1 MTDFIDVLEQQ
12 LVTAHR
18 RPERRRFVAV
28 PWRTT
33 IVFAGAVAAAA
44 VVVIA
49 VLALSS
55 PSPQP
60 AASSPPTQPPQTTP
74 VTPQPRVSLAV
85 LNGTTT
91 TGLARAGADKL
102 MSLGYPEP
110 LLVTNDVSNQSR
122 ATTTIYYEGGHRE
135 DALGVASCLHI
146 GSERVRPMGAGERAL
161 ADRAQVAIFVGADR
175 VP

>member
-18 RPERRRFVAV
+18 RRGRRLLAL

-44 VVVIA
+44 VVVVA

-55 PSPQP
+55 PAPQP
-60 AASSPPTQPPQTTP
+60 AASPPTQPPQTTP
-74 VTPQPRVSLAV
+74 VTPQALVTVAV
-85 LNGTTT
+85 LNGTTV
-91 TGLARAGADKL
+91 TGLARAAADEL
-102 MSLGYPEP
+102 TSRGYDEP
-110 LLVTNDVSNQSR
+110 TVVTNDTTNQAR
-122 ATTTIYYEGGHRE
+122 ARTTVYYEPGHRT

-146 GSERVRPMGAGERAL
+146 DSDRVASMDANARAL
-161 ADRAQVAIFVGADR
+161 ADRAQVAVFLGADQAR
-175 VP
+175 

>member
-1 MTDFIDVLEQQ
+1 MTDFINVLEQQ
-12 LVTAHR
+12 LVAAHR

-55 PSPQP
+55 PSRQP
-60 AASSPPTQPPQTTP
+60 AASGPPTQPPQTTP
-74 VTPQPRVSLAV
+74 VTPQPRLSLAV
-85 LNGTTT
+85 LNGTTV
-91 TGLARAGADKL
+91 TGLARGVADQL
-102 MSLGYPEP
+102 TSRGYDEP
-110 LLVTNDVSNQSR
+110 NVVTNDTSNQSR
-122 ATTTIYYEGGHRE
+122 VRTTVYFEPGHRA

-146 GSERVRPMGAGERAL
+146 GSDRVAPMDADARAL
-161 ADRAQVAIFVGADR
+161 ADRAVVAVFVGADWAR
-175 VP
+175 

>member
-12 LVTAHR
+12 LVSAHR
-18 RPERRRFVAV
+18 GRARRIFVV

-33 IVFAGAVAAAA
+33 VVFAGAVAAAA

-74 VTPQPRVSLAV
+74 VHPPPPVRLAV
-85 LNGTTT
+85 LNATKI
-91 TGLARAGADKL
+91 TGLARGVADQL
-102 MSLGYPEP
+102 TSLGYDEP
-110 LLVTNDVSNQSR
+110 NVVTNDTTNQSR
-122 ATTTIYYEGGHRE
+122 ARTTVYFERGHRA
-135 DALGVASCLHI
+135 DALGVASCLHL
-146 GSERVRPMGAGERAL
+146 GSDRVAPMDANAREL
-161 ADRAQVAIFVGADR
+161 ADRAVVAVFVGSDWPR
-175 VP
+175 

>member
-12 LVTAHR
+12 LVAAHR

-28 PWRTT
+28 PWRAT

-49 VLALSS
+49 VLALAS

-60 AASSPPTQPPQTTP
+60 AASSPPTHPPQTTP

-85 LNGTTT
+85 LNGTRI
-91 TGLARAGADKL
+91 TGLARGVADEL
-102 MSLGYPEP
+102 TRLGYDEP
-110 LLVTNDVSNQSR
+110 NVVTNDPTNQSR
-122 ATTTIYYEGGHRE
+122 VRTMIYFEHGHRA
-135 DALGVASCLHI
+135 DALGVASCLHF
-146 GSERVRPMGAGERAL
+146 GSDRVVAMRAHARAL
-161 ADRAQVAIFVGADR
+161 AHRAVVAVFVGADWPR
-175 VP
+175 

>member
-12 LVTAHR
+12 LVTAHG

-74 VTPQPRVSLAV
+74 VTPQARVSLAV
-85 LNGTTT
+85 LNATRI
-91 TGLARAGADKL
+91 TGLARAVADEL
-102 MSLGYPEP
+102 TSLGYPEP
-110 LLVTNDVSNQSR
+110 NVVTNDVTNQSQAR
-122 ATTTIYYEGGHRE
+122 TTVYFERGHRE

-146 GSERVRPMGAGERAL
+146 GSERVAPMDADARAL
-161 ADRAQVAIFVGADR
+161 ADRAVVAVFVGADLAR
-175 VP
+175 

>member
-12 LVTAHR
+12 LVAAHS

-28 PWRTT
+28 PWRAT

-44 VVVIA
+44 VVVVA

-74 VTPQPRVSLAV
+74 VHPPPRLTLAV
-85 LNGTTT
+85 LNATTV
-91 TGLARAGADKL
+91 TGLARAVADEL
-102 MSLGYPEP
+102 TSLGYDEP
-110 LLVTNDVSNQSR
+110 IVVTNDTTSQSR
-122 ATTTIYYEGGHRE
+122 ALTTVYYEVGHRD
-135 DALGVASCLHI
+135 DALGVADCLKL
-146 GSERVRPMGAGERAL
+146 GPTRVHPMAPEERAL
-161 ADRAQVAIFVGADR
+161 ADRAVVAVFVGADR
-175 VP
+175 AR

>member
-18 RPERRRFVAV
+18 GRGRRWFAV

-44 VVVIA
+44 AVVVA

-55 PSPQP
+55 PAPQP
-60 AASSPPTQPPQTTP
+60 AASPPTQPPQTTP
-74 VTPQPRVSLAV
+74 VTPQAPVTLAV
-85 LNGTTT
+85 LNGTTI
-91 TGLARAGADKL
+91 TGLARAAADDL
-102 MSLGYPEP
+102 TRFGYDEP
-110 LLVTNDVSNQSR
+110 KVTNDTTNPTR
-122 ATTTIYYEGGHRE
+122 ARTTVYYEPGHRA

-146 GSERVRPMGAGERAL
+146 GFERVMAMEANARAL
-161 ADRAQVAIFVGADR
+161 ADRADVAIFIGADR
-175 VP
+175 AR

>member
-12 LVTAHR
+12 LVAAHR
-18 RPERRRFVAV
+18 RPERRRLVAV
-28 PWRTT
+28 PWRAT

-74 VTPQPRVSLAV
+74 VHPPPPLRLAV
-85 LNGTTT
+85 VNGTAI
-91 TGLARAGADKL
+91 TGLARGAADEL
-102 MSLGYPEP
+102 TSLGYDE
-110 LLVTNDVSNQSR
+110 LQLVTNDPTDRSR
-122 ATTTIYYEGGHRE
+122 TRTTIYYQGGHRT
-135 DALGVASCLHI
+135 DALGVASCLHVTRD
-146 GSERVRPMGAGERAL
+146 RVVPMDVAARDVAGGV
-161 ADRAQVAIFVGADR
+161 DVAVFVGADWPR
-175 VP
+175 

>member
-1 MTDFIDVLEQQ
+1 MTDFFDVLEQQ
-12 LVTAHR
+12 LVAAHR

-28 PWRTT
+28 PWRAT

-44 VVVIA
+44 LVVVA

-74 VTPQPRVSLAV
+74 VNPPPPLTLAV
-85 LNGTTT
+85 LNGTTI
-91 TGLARAGADKL
+91 TGLARAVADDL
-102 MSLGYPEP
+102 TTFGYDVPNV
-110 LLVTNDVSNQSR
+110 VTNDTTNHSR
-122 ATTTIYYEGGHRE
+122 VRTTVYFEPGHRS

-146 GSERVRPMGAGERAL
+146 GSDRVASMDANTRAL
-161 ADRAQVAIFVGADR
+161 ADRAQVAVFVGADR
-175 VP
+175 AR

>member
-12 LVTAHR
+12 LVAAHR

-60 AASSPPTQPPQTTP
+60 AASGPPTQPPQTTP
-74 VTPQPRVSLAV
+74 VTPQPRLSLAV
-85 LNGTTT
+85 LNGTRV
-91 TGLARAGADKL
+91 TGLARGVADQL
-102 MSLGYPEP
+102 TSRGYDEP
-110 LLVTNDVSNQSR
+110 NVVTNDTSNQSR
-122 ATTTIYYEGGHRE
+122 VRTTVYFEPGHRA

-146 GSERVRPMGAGERAL
+146 SADRVAPMDANARAL
-161 ADRAQVAIFVGADR
+161 ADRAVVAVFVGADWAR
-175 VP
+175 

>member
-1 MTDFIDVLEQQ
+1 MTDFIDILEQQ
-12 LVTAHR
+12 LVSAHSRPSR
-18 RPERRRFVAV
+18 RLALP
-28 PWRTT
+28 PWRAT

-55 PSPQP
+55 PAPQP

-74 VTPQPRVSLAV
+74 VNPPPPVRLAV

-91 TGLARAGADKL
+91 AGLARAVADALTSK
-102 MSLGYPEP
+102 GYREP
-110 LLVTNDVSNQSR
+110 DLVTNDTTNQSR
-122 ATTTIYYEGGHRE
+122 VRTTIYYEAGHRT
-135 DALGVASCLHI
+135 DAADVASCLAI
-146 GSERVRPMGAGERAL
+146 RPDRVLPMGADERAV
-161 ADRAQVAIFVGADR
+161 ADRADVAVFVGADR